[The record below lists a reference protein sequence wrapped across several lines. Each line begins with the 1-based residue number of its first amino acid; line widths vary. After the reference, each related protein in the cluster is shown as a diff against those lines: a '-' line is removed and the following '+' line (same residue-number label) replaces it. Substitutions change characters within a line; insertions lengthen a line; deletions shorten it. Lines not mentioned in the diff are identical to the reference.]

1 MDREK
6 WLTIATV
13 VPSLVLS
20 ISLTLPA
27 ATGEG
32 DAQPKGGAAV
42 GQAKSIPPLP
52 KSSFITGAVFDKFRL
67 HKGDGDM
74 WPLTWAADGNL
85 YGGAGDNSGSPMN
98 FWRISGAPI
107 WSLIV
112 ELVDNLPMN
121 PAIYCQ
127 KPNVDRKMGIKPASL
142 LSVGGVLY
150 CAVENHNY
158 GDNPQF
164 NRQHN
169 INAWIITSTNFG
181 KTWNRKVTP
190 EDFFTGRLAS
200 PHFLQFGQ
208 DYSGARDD
216 FVYAYFPA
224 ADDGQSYW
232 ENGDYILLG
241 RVPKDKILVRE
252 AWEFYTGTHKSGAP
266 IWQKNDKLAEPVF
279 RYPRMTGE
287 NHVSYN
293 KGIGRYLMGNY
304 GFIDENGNP
313 RPYHQHWPES
323 TYPSQLTLYEAPE
336 PWGPWSLF
344 YQDDNWG
351 TYGDYQPSFPPKWMS
366 EDGKTLWMVSAGSF
380 DDYNFTVQ
388 KLTLVLAK

>member
-13 VPSLVLS
+13 ASSLVLS

-27 ATGEG
+27 AAGEA
-32 DAQPKGGAAV
+32 DA
-42 GQAKSIPPLP
+42 PPQTAPAEIQGKPVPPFP
-52 KSSFITGAVFDKFRL
+52 KSSLIQGAIFDKFRL

-98 FWRISGAPI
+98 FWRISGEPI

-112 ELVDNLPMN
+112 QLVDNLPMD

-142 LSVGGVLY
+142 LSLNGVLY
-150 CAVENHNY
+150 FAVENHNY

-169 INAWIITSTNFG
+169 INAWIITSTDFG

-208 DYSGARDD
+208 DYSGARDEY
-216 FVYAYFPA
+216 VYAYFPA
-224 ADDGQSYW
+224 ADDGNSYW

-241 RVPKDKILVRE
+241 RVPKEKILVRE
-252 AWEFYTGTHKSGAP
+252 AWEFYTGTYKSGAP

-279 RYPRMTGE
+279 RYPLMTGG

-293 KGIGRYLMGNY
+293 KGIQRYLMGNY
-304 GFIDENGNP
+304 AFIDGNGNA

-323 TYPSQLTLYEAPE
+323 VSPSQLTLYEAPE

-351 TYGDYQPSFPPKWMS
+351 TYGDYQPSFPTKWMS
-366 EDGKTLWMVSAGSF
+366 EDGNTLWMVSAGSY